1 MKIAGSC
8 CTAAK
13 FVPSCA
19 AAVLVAPSPT
29 QVSATRGS
37 CFSLKVR
44 AIPAITGT
52 MSPTWEIGCS
62 TPCAHDPTC
71 RSRPREGESSVAD
84 RKSTRLNSSH
94 GYISYA
100 VFCLKKKKTQIDSTY
115 YVNTQ

>member
-52 MSPTWEIGCS
+52 MSPTWRSEEHTS
-62 TPCAHDPTC
+62 ELQSHSDLVC
-71 RSRPREGESSVAD
+71 RLLLE
-84 RKSTRLNSSH
+84 
-94 GYISYA
+94 
-100 VFCLKKKKTQIDSTY
+100 KKKFCTT
-115 YVNTQ
+115 NTRIRKDYPMESATATTHYALGSQQ